1 MKFNNL
7 KKCLDK
13 FVEEYNTPGV
23 DCIVYKDHK
32 ILFRYF
38 KGMSD
43 IENNREM
50 NGEELYLIF
59 SMTKMLTCTSAL
71 QLYEQGKYK
80 MSDPI
85 SLYLPEFD
93 KMKLS
98 DGELNGENAAK
109 ITTGSIAGE
118 AVENEQKGYAK
129 NKITVKDLFTMSGG
143 LDYALNDTAIKNA
156 LEQGKK
162 STRELVSAMS
172 EKVLGFE
179 PGTRFRYSLCHD
191 VLGALIEVWSGKKLG
206 EYMREN
212 IFEPLGMKNTFFG
225 LPKEQSLIDR
235 MAVRYTFG
243 ENQKP
248 QKQPLE
254 CVYNLSSEYQS
265 GGAGLTSC
273 TEDYALFLD
282 ALACGGMGLS
292 GNRILNKET
301 VKLMG
306 TNHLSSK
313 ALEDFN
319 QLRNGYG
326 YGLGVRTHINK
337 EQSGSL
343 SPIGE
348 FGWDGA
354 AGAFSMVD
362 TKNRISLTYFQ
373 HIHGWNIE
381 IQSEMRNALYQDL
394 VNEEEQG
401 NMLL

>member
-1 MKFNNL
+1 MKFDNL
-7 KKCLDK
+7 KKCMDK

-80 MSDPI
+80 LSDPI
-85 SLYLPEFD
+85 SLYLPEFA

-98 DGELNGENAAK
+98 CGELNGENAAK

-118 AVENEQKGYAK
+118 AVESEQRGYAK
-129 NKITVKDLFTMSGG
+129 NNITVKDLFTMGGG
-143 LDYALNDTAIKNA
+143 LDYALNDTAIKYA
-156 LEQGKK
+156 LEDGKK
-162 STRELVSAMS
+162 STRELVSAMA

-191 VLGALIEVWSGKKLG
+191 VLGALVEVWSGKKLG
-206 EYMREN
+206 EYMMEN

-225 LPKEQSLIDR
+225 LPKEKSLTDR

-243 ENQKP
+243 ENRKP
-248 QKQPLE
+248 IKQPLE
-254 CVYNLSSEYQS
+254 CVYNLSAEYQS

-273 TEDYALFLD
+273 TEDYAVFLD
-282 ALACGGMGLS
+282 ALACGGMGFN
-292 GNRILNKET
+292 GNRILNEET

-306 TNHLSSK
+306 TNHLIGK
-313 ALEDFN
+313 ALEDFK
-319 QLRNGYG
+319 QLRKGYG

-337 EQSGSL
+337 EESGSL

-373 HIHGWNIE
+373 HIHGWNVG
-381 IQSEMRNALYQDL
+381 IQNEMRNALYKDL
-394 VNEEEQG
+394 EK
-401 NMLL
+401 